1 MGTAWILGCLV
12 FGSIVTNHSKECQIS
27 RQYLCQASLA
37 IVGISIFSITSVTG
51 YNGYVSFALVY
62 GFFQGGHCYSLK
74 MYVYYK
80 VRARNFARTWS
91 FTQFCM
97 GLPSLIGIPLT
108 GIFCFKKVVFLIK
121 IALLCPSRLRLLC
134 FQQSKQRVL
143 LQCRVHPCWQPGLI
157 AD

>member
-1 MGTAWILGCLV
+1 MFVIVFSTQGYHASLHQLGTQSIVMLYTYMGTAWILGCLV

-108 GIFCFKKVVFLIK
+108 GIFCFK
-121 IALLCPSRLRLLC
+121 
-134 FQQSKQRVL
+134 
-143 LQCRVHPCWQPGLI
+143 
-157 AD
+157 